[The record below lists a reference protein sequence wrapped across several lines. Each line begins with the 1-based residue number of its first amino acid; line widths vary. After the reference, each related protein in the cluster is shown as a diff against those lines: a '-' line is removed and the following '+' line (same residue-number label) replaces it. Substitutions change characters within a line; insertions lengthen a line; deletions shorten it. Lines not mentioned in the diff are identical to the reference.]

1 MSVSTP
7 LYINYTE
14 NGVLHHITIYTIP
27 YHAPWSRELTGAPL
41 ISYAVSHSS
50 GRQQRQPRPG
60 PPPRPP
66 SSYYAGQHL
75 YHNSSSGLHRSQPL
89 TSILLMIV
97 IKLYGSS
104 VQGQRPRPGVCAGFL
119 PEPRLRT
126 RRRHWG
132 WGAAGAHRAQV
143 RTWTGDFHSSCV
155 DTVDSMLAAGTRS

>member
-7 LYINYTE
+7 LYINYSE

-75 YHNSSSGLHRSQPL
+75 YHNNTSTGQHRCQPRDIKSEIKAKFLYSGAETAARRMCRISTRTQASDTETTLGLGGCRGTQS
-89 TSILLMIV
+89 T
-97 IKLYGSS
+97 
-104 VQGQRPRPGVCAGFL
+104 GQDL
-119 PEPRLRT
+119 D
-126 RRRHWG
+126 W
-132 WGAAGAHRAQV
+132 
-143 RTWTGDFHSSCV
+143 
-155 DTVDSMLAAGTRS
+155 

>member
-1 MSVSTP
+1 MFNFDRAGGIMSVSTP

-27 YHAPWSRELTGAPL
+27 YHALWSRELTGAPL

-75 YHNSSSGLHRSQPL
+75 YHNSSSGLHRCQHRDIKSEIN
-89 TSILLMIV
+89 ILCTGAETVTAARRMCRISTRTQASDTETTLG
-97 IKLYGSS
+97 LGGSRGRRS
-104 VQGQRPRPGVCAGFL
+104 TGQDL
-119 PEPRLRT
+119 D
-126 RRRHWG
+126 W
-132 WGAAGAHRAQV
+132 
-143 RTWTGDFHSSCV
+143 
-155 DTVDSMLAAGTRS
+155 

>member
-7 LYINYTE
+7 LCIHGSK
-14 NGVLHHITIYTIP
+14 NGVLHHITLYTIP

-75 YHNSSSGLHRSQPL
+75 YHNNTSTGQHRCQPRD
-89 TSILLMIV
+89 
-97 IKLYGSS
+97 IKSEIKATFFI
-104 VQGQRPRPGVCAGFL
+104 QGQRPRPGVCAGFL

-126 RRRHWG
+126 RRRHWA

>member
-1 MSVSTP
+1 MFNFDGAGGIMSVSTP

-14 NGVLHHITIYTIP
+14 NGVLHHITLYTIP

-75 YHNSSSGLHRSQPL
+75 YHNNTSTGQHRCHSRDIKSEIKAKFLYSGAETAARRMCRISTRTQASDTETTLGLGGCRGTQS
-89 TSILLMIV
+89 T
-97 IKLYGSS
+97 
-104 VQGQRPRPGVCAGFL
+104 GQDL
-119 PEPRLRT
+119 D
-126 RRRHWG
+126 W
-132 WGAAGAHRAQV
+132 
-143 RTWTGDFHSSCV
+143 
-155 DTVDSMLAAGTRS
+155 

>member
-7 LYINYTE
+7 LYINYSE

-27 YHAPWSRELTGAPL
+27 YHTPWDRELTGAPL

-75 YHNSSSGLHRSQPL
+75 YHNNTSTAGHFRCQVPEIIKSEINILCTGAETMIEARRMCRISTRTQASDTEATLGLG
-89 TSILLMIV
+89 
-97 IKLYGSS
+97 GSS
-104 VQGQRPRPGVCAGFL
+104 CRQGTG
-119 PEPRLRT
+119 
-126 RRRHWG
+126 
-132 WGAAGAHRAQV
+132 QV
-143 RTWTGDFHSSCV
+143 TSNMFIVHLLAFEYF
-155 DTVDSMLAAGTRS
+155 DT